1 MDQHNNPDVP
11 ASGKGGQAEVQ
22 RMHVRRFRGRNL
34 KPAARHWV
42 RGDMFATAFLNALS
56 VVFPRGEAFMIEALH
71 PWLKRTDGQLR
82 RDIATFIEQEA
93 AHSREHVGFNR
104 AIVDAGYDIEALDR
118 AIKKFVSFFAGSGE
132 VTKLG
137 ATMCIEHLTA
147 IVAAEI
153 LKNREHLEG
162 TDLELRKIWLWHAI
176 EEVEHKAVA
185 FDVWLHATR
194 EWSGIRRWLTRSA
207 LLLAV
212 SISFFVNRTRGQV
225 ELLQQDGLP
234 KWQAVWLCIRH
245 GFAKGAIGRNVLG
258 PWTEFFR
265 PGFHPLQI
273 DDRELLVRGENML
286 TAIKLVTE
294 GVGDEVM
301 TTAPTVRAPVAAGA

>member
-1 MDQHNNPDVP
+1 MDQGQVSTIA
-11 ASGKGGQAEVQ
+11 ASPENGPQ
-22 RMHVRRFRGRNL
+22 RMHVRKFRQGRTRL
-34 KPAARHWV
+34 AARHWV

-71 PWLKRTDGQLR
+71 PWRDRTEGALQ

-104 AIVDAGYDIEALDR
+104 AIIEAGYDIEALDR
-118 AIKKFVSFFAGSGE
+118 AIKQFVSFFAGCGE
-132 VTKLG
+132 ITKLG

-162 TDLELRKIWLWHAI
+162 TDLELRKLWLWHAI

-185 FDVWLHATR
+185 FDVWMFATR
-194 EWSGIRRWLTRSA
+194 EWSGARRWLTRSA

-212 SISFFVNRTRGQV
+212 SLSFFVNRTRGQV
-225 ELLQQDGLP
+225 ELLRQDGLSKP
-234 KWQAVWLCIRH
+234 AGWWQSIRH

-258 PWTEFFR
+258 PWFEFFR
-265 PGFHPLQI
+265 PGFHPHTI
-273 DDRELLVRGENML
+273 DDRELLVRGENL
-286 TAIKLVTE
+286 LAAIKLVTE
-294 GVGDEVM
+294 G
-301 TTAPTVRAPVAAGA
+301 TTAGADRTSSASRNLAAEVA

>member
-1 MDQHNNPDVP
+1 
-11 ASGKGGQAEVQ
+11 
-22 RMHVRRFRGRNL
+22 MHVRQFRSGKTALAR
-34 KPAARHWV
+34 RHWV

-71 PWLKRTDGQLR
+71 PWKSRTTGSLR
-82 RDIATFIEQEA
+82 QDVETFIAQEA
-93 AHSREHVGFNR
+93 AHSREHVGFNK
-104 AIVDAGYDIEALDR
+104 AIIDAGYDIEALDR
-118 AIKKFVSFFAGSGE
+118 AIKQFVSFFSGCGE

-162 TDLELRKIWLWHAI
+162 TDLELRKLWLWHAI

-185 FDVWLHATR
+185 FDVWMFATR
-194 EWSGIRRWLTRSA
+194 AWSGTRRWLTRSA

-212 SISFFVNRTRGQV
+212 TISFFINRTRGQV
-225 ELLQQDGLP
+225 ELLRQDGLSKP
-234 KWQAVWLCIRH
+234 RAWWLCIRN
-245 GFAKGAIGRNVLG
+245 GFARGAIGRNVLG
-258 PWTEFFR
+258 PWCAFFR
-265 PGFHPLQI
+265 PGFHPNAI

-286 TAIKLVTE
+286 AAIKLVTE
-294 GVGDEVM
+294 GTAGDV
-301 TTAPTVRAPVAAGA
+301 VRTSPAVAEQLSAVA

>member
-1 MDQHNNPDVP
+1 
-11 ASGKGGQAEVQ
+11 
-22 RMHVRRFRGRNL
+22 MHVRQFRR
-34 KPAARHWV
+34 KPAQQAARHWV

-71 PWLKRTDGQLR
+71 PWRTRTDGQLQ

-93 AHSREHVGFNR
+93 AHSREHIGFNR
-104 AIVDAGYDIEALDR
+104 AIVDAGYDIEALDH
-118 AIKKFVSFFAGSGE
+118 AIRQFVSFFAGCGE

-162 TDLELRKIWLWHAI
+162 TDLELRKLWLWHAI

-185 FDVWLHATR
+185 FDVWMFATR
-194 EWSGIRRWLTRSA
+194 KWSGARRWLTRSA

-212 SISFFVNRTRGQV
+212 SASFFVNRTRGQV

-234 KWQAVWLCIRH
+234 RAKALWLCIRH
-245 GFAKGAIGRNVLG
+245 GFAQGSIGRNVLG
-258 PWTEFFR
+258 PWAGFFR
-265 PGFHPLQI
+265 PGFHPHQI

-286 TAIKLVTE
+286 AAIKLVTE
-294 GVGDEVM
+294 GAAGDVVH
-301 TTAPTVRAPVAAGA
+301 TAPATQAHIAAGV

>member
-1 MDQHNNPDVP
+1 MDIASISSGAAAP
-11 ASGKGGQAEVQ
+11 AGGNAAQ
-22 RMHVRRFRGRNL
+22 RMHVRAFRGNKARLNR
-34 KPAARHWV
+34 RHWV
-42 RGDMFATAFLNALS
+42 RDDMFATAFLNALS

-71 PWLKRTDGQLR
+71 PWRDRTDGQLQ

-93 AHSREHVGFNR
+93 AHSREHVGFNK
-104 AIVDAGYDIEALDR
+104 AIIEAGYDIDALDR
-118 AIKKFVSFFAGSGE
+118 AIKQFVSFFSGCGE

-153 LKNREHLEG
+153 LKNRKHLEG
-162 TDLELRKIWLWHAI
+162 TDLELRKLWLWHAI

-185 FDVWLHATR
+185 FDVWMFATR
-194 EWSGIRRWLTRSA
+194 EWSGIRRWFTRSA

-225 ELLQQDGLP
+225 ELLNQDGLAKP
-234 KWQAVWLCIRH
+234 TAWWLCIRN
-245 GFAKGAIGRNVLG
+245 GFAKGAIGRNVMG
-258 PWTEFFR
+258 PWLEFFR
-265 PGFHPLQI
+265 PGFHPNHI

-286 TAIKLVTE
+286 AAIKLVTE
-294 GVGDEVM
+294 GAAGDVVH
-301 TTAPTVRAPVAAGA
+301 TAPPLREKVTAPA